1 MKLYNTYSKVINLVI
16 LFIIV
21 SAIAILIN
29 KYFKPFFIIIIFT
42 LLTQPICRVF
52 NKMNISRKI
61 SAVLSI
67 FIFNGILFIIIFY
80 FGNRIINFIY
90 MIYNHNIQ
98 DFLEIF
104 NSIKSF
110 LNLDIDKI
118 IRSLSGFFD
127 SKFIMQGAILTGD
140 GIVSYFLANIISYFI
155 LVDKNEIINF
165 FMKLFPKEFTK
176 GFFKKLLNLK
186 EVFKI
191 EVRLIL
197 LSGIIVTLGFK
208 VLQIDNSLFLGAI
221 SAILDILPFV
231 GTTIVFIPIIIYNI
245 VMKRYLLV
253 FGLVLLYCL
262 EKIIRE
268 ILEAKFLS
276 SRLEIHPLV
285 VILSIYIGVNMFG
298 LIGIIAGPIYSI
310 IAKDVIY
317 SS

>member
-42 LLTQPICRVF
+42 LLTQPICRAF
-52 NKMNISRKI
+52 NKMNISRRI

-80 FGNRIINFIY
+80 FGNRIINFIH

-197 LSGIIVTLGFK
+197 LSGIIVTLGFR
-208 VLQIDNSLFLGAI
+208 VLQIDNSLFLGSI

>member
-1 MKLYNTYSKVINLVI
+1 MKLYNTYSKIINLVL
-16 LFIIV
+16 LFIII

-29 KYFKPFFIIIIFT
+29 KYFKPFFIIIIFM
-42 LLTQPICRVF
+42 LLTQPIFKVF
-52 NKMNISRKI
+52 NRLNLSKKI

-67 FIFNGILFIIIFY
+67 FFLNALLFIIIFY
-80 FGNRIINFIY
+80 FGNRIISFVY
-90 MIYNHNIQ
+90 MIYNNNLN

-104 NSIKSF
+104 NSIKVF

-118 IRSLSGFFD
+118 IKSLSGFFD
-127 SKFIMQGAILTGD
+127 SKFIMQGAMLTGD

-155 LVDKNEIINF
+155 LVDKNEIMNF
-165 FMKLFPKEFTK
+165 FMKLFPKEFTE

-191 EVRLIL
+191 EIRLII
-197 LSGIIVTLGFK
+197 LSGIIVTIGFR
-208 VLQIDNSLFLGAI
+208 VLSIENSLFLGTI

-245 VMKRYLLV
+245 VMKRFLLV
-253 FGLVLLYCL
+253 FGLVLLYFL
-262 EKIIRE
+262 EKVIRE

-298 LIGIIAGPIYSI
+298 LIGIIVGPIYSI

>member
-1 MKLYNTYSKVINLVI
+1 
-16 LFIIV
+16 
-21 SAIAILIN
+21 
-29 KYFKPFFIIIIFT
+29 
-42 LLTQPICRVF
+42 
-52 NKMNISRKI
+52 MNISRKI

-80 FGNRIINFIY
+80 FGNRIINFTY